1 VQLGALRPDGRP
13 TAASRNSSGWA
24 PSGSRFAADVE
35 AEEAALIEQAAKGL
49 KAQTIS
55 CGSPHCGSGDDGDDT
70 RSSDGTGSGARSAS
84 GSPAAAPADLHFVTI
99 TFACING

>member
-13 TAASRNSSGWA
+13 TAA
-24 PSGSRFAADVE
+24 FAADVE

-55 CGSPHCGSGDDGDDT
+55 CGSFAHCGSGDDGDDT